1 VKLEPNMAWS
11 DTVNVTIA
19 PDAPIGQPYWLAEP
33 PVGGLATVKYP
44 SLIGLPENPPEY
56 RARFALQ
63 IGTRAMT
70 IERPLVY
77 RWVDPVYGER
87 YRTMEVA
94 PPVRMKFDREV
105 RRIDPP
111 GGGDARRAIARA
123 GVTIAATDVPVSG
136 SLRLETPASLVATPA
151 TIALSLRPGAADTTV
166 FFELRAQDRGSAA
179 DPPHGP
185 AEAVVVFERGGRRF
199 DSRLVELDYPHIPLE
214 VMEPRALLRV
224 VVDPA
229 ACAAKN
235 VAYLMGS
242 GDSGP
247 DVLRELG
254 ATVTLLDDGDVETAD
269 LSRFDCIVVG
279 VRAYNT
285 RPRLRALQPRLLD
298 YVSNGGRL
306 VVQYQTADDAL
317 KDRIGPYP
325 MTISRDRV
333 TVEEAPMRFLA
344 KDHPLLNKPNRITDD
359 DFAGWVQERGL
370 YYANPWD
377 PKYQRVLSANDP
389 GEPPRDGGLLYARY
403 GKGVFIY
410 TGLAFFRQLPAGVP
424 GAWRLFAN
432 LVSPER

>member
-1 VKLEPNMAWS
+1 
-11 DTVNVTIA
+11 
-19 PDAPIGQPYWLAEP
+19 
-33 PVGGLATVKYP
+33 
-44 SLIGLPENPPEY
+44 
-56 RARFALQ
+56 
-63 IGTRAMT
+63 
-70 IERPLVY
+70 
-77 RWVDPVYGER
+77 
-87 YRTMEVA
+87 
-94 PPVRMKFDREV
+94 
-105 RRIDPP
+105 
-111 GGGDARRAIARA
+111 
-123 GVTIAATDVPVSG
+123 VSG

-185 AEAVVVFERGGRRF
+185 AEAVAVFERGGRRF